1 MSAPS
6 PAANERA
13 RECVEHHR
21 TCKADAGGLTGEAS
35 NGLVP
40 PADQLSSIP
49 PASAGQ
55 QSAATRDRQEGS
67 RPAGI
72 VGTSEDLLLL
82 RDPRWSRGRGREPTH
97 RLESG
102 YDIRNVLELLGHHDF
117 STAMVF
123 AHVLNRGVRRPADEA

>member
-1 MSAPS
+1 M
-6 PAANERA
+6 
-13 RECVEHHR
+13 
-21 TCKADAGGLTGEAS
+21 
-35 NGLVP
+35 P

-55 QSAATRDRQEGS
+55 QSAARDRQEID

-97 RLESG
+97 RVESG
-102 YDIRNVLELLGHHDF
+102 YDIRNMLERLDHRNT
-117 STAMVF
+117 STAMIYT
-123 AHVLNRGVRRPADEA
+123 HVLNRGGRGVRRPGDDP